1 MNLFAACPSL
11 PVELLLRRGAF
22 GFFISSRSLSSK
34 SIQSQRLDAKC
45 WQVSSHGRCC
55 NTRGRISC
63 GSVRPDGYCIVYI
76 SGHQLLVHRLV
87 AWAFLGPPPNQLAC
101 QVHHRDGNASNN
113 HVHNLEYVTPAQNV
127 RYSYDKPLRGTGGQ
141 KHSRPVMWRVV
152 GTQSWTT
159 CESMTVAAQQLGM
172 NKSTI
177 SKCCK
182 TMSSFKGIEFK
193 TASLM
198 DEHIPGEEW
207 RQMQDPRS
215 GRAVP
220 GRMVSSMGRLKF
232 LNGRI
237 SFGYLEK
244 IGYLSTS
251 LCLDFGNQFERVHR
265 LVAAAFLGD
274 PPTPMHT
281 QVNHKDGDKANNCAD
296 NLEYV
301 TPREN
306 NVHRW
311 LNAKSRVTC
320 RSDSKSVESRAYGQ
334 GGAWILHPSLASA
347 AAVLGVRPC
356 NIFNCAQGRQRQ
368 TGGYEFRL
376 APATSQADMA
386 EMDSDEEWRDICVA
400 NFLRDMASQC
410 WSQPWLIALMRKWS
424 TGVALFLDVIRR
436 DLCNSLSVCSLD
448 W

>member
-11 PVELLLRRGAF
+11 QVELLLRRGAF

-45 WQVSSHGRCC
+45 WQVSSQGRCC

-63 GSVRPDGYCIVYI
+63 GTVRPSGYCAVSI
-76 SGHQLLVHRLV
+76 SGHQCLVHRLV
-87 AWAFLGPPPNQLAC
+87 AWAFLGPPPNHLAW

-127 RYSYDKPLRGTGGQ
+127 RYSYDKPLRGTGKQ
-141 KHSRPVMWRVV
+141 KHSKPVMWRADES
-152 GTQSWTT
+152 QSWTT
-159 CESMTVAAQQLGM
+159 CESMTQAAQQLGVS
-172 NKSTI
+172 NSTI
-177 SKCCK
+177 SKWCK
-182 TMSSFKGIEFK
+182 TMSSSKGIEFK
-193 TASLM
+193 TASRM

-207 RQMQDPRS
+207 RPVRDPKS

-244 IGYLSTS
+244 IGYLSTTLS
-251 LCLDFGNQFERVHR
+251 WDFGRQFERVHR

-281 QVNHKDGDKANNCAD
+281 QINHKDGDKANNCAD

-311 LNAKSRVTC
+311 LNAKSSVTV
-320 RSDSKSVESRAYGQ
+320 RSDSKSVESRAYGH

-347 AAVLGVRPC
+347 AAVLGVWPGS
-356 NIFNCAQGRQRQ
+356 IVNCTKGRQRQ

-376 APATSQADMA
+376 APATSQADMV
-386 EMDSDEEWRDICVA
+386 EMDSDEEWRDISVA

-410 WSQPWLIALMRKWS
+410 
-424 TGVALFLDVIRR
+424 
-436 DLCNSLSVCSLD
+436 
-448 W
+448 